1 MDMGPASVRS
11 VVPLWSGRLGLILAG
26 SILLLSVFAWLAARS
41 LQTLALRADWLNHT
55 ERVRY
60 DIGRILQSITDIET
74 GERGYVIAGNDAF
87 LQPFRAARSDL
98 DRELL
103 ALRQLTSDNPRQQA
117 LISTL
122 TDIAHQRIEQAQAVI
137 DKAAAA
143 DLTGARADIA
153 AGEGR
158 RTMDQAR
165 ETVARMQDEEA
176 RLLSVRSAA
185 DARARATATAL
196 YVGLGALAI
205 FLLGLIA
212 FVTARDGAR
221 LHRTEHELAATLRS
235 VGDAI
240 ISTDEQGIVRFLN
253 PVAER
258 LTGWTQRE
266 AGGRALEQVFHI
278 INERTRALV
287 ESPVGKVMRQGT
299 VVGLANHTVLIARD
313 GSELPIEDSGA
324 PVFATNGMLAGVVL
338 VFRDATLEREAQRA
352 IAISEQRFRGAIA
365 AIEGVLWT
373 NSAEGEMRGEQP
385 GWAALTGQSAAEYQG
400 FGWANAVH
408 PEDAQP
414 TIDAWLEAVRTKQP
428 FRFEHRVRERSGQW
442 RSFSIH
448 AIPVLEPSGAVREWV
463 GVHTDVTEQRQFE
476 SQLRERERRF
486 AALAN
491 SIPQLAWTNRADG
504 TQEFFNRQWYQYTGL
519 TPTESVRLDVW
530 EKVVHGEDFPHSS
543 KLWMEVLRTGA
554 PYEAEFR
561 LRRYD
566 GIYRWFLARANA
578 DRDDNGNIIE
588 WFGTCTDVDASKR
601 TQEELRR
608 TEASLREADV
618 RKDVFLATLSHEL
631 RNPLA
636 PIRTAARL
644 LELPTLSREEFERS
658 RAIITR
664 QVRHMASLLED
675 LMDVARITRGALTLR
690 KQSINV
696 QQRVAEAIETVQ
708 PALEA
713 KNQRLELELPS
724 DPIEIEADPVRLVQV
739 VANLLANA
747 AKYTPDGGYVALRA
761 QLQDQWLL
769 LSVRDS
775 GIGLAPEH
783 LSRVFEMFTRISA
796 STDRT
801 EGGLG
806 IGLALVKG
814 LVDLHG
820 GRVEAYSEG
829 IGRGSEFRVLLPRA
843 RSAQIRR
850 ADGDQPLRDRLSP
863 AAGLRVLIADDNR
876 DAAETLGMLLSVAGY
891 QVEICHSGS
900 EAVSRIARSRP
911 EVAILDIGMPGM
923 NGFEV
928 AKAVRAQPGGDGIH
942 LIALTGWGQEE
953 DQRASRSAGFDRHLT
968 KPVDLPELE
977 QVIASLSGS
986 GRVTAL

>member
-1 MDMGPASVRS
+1 MDNGSASIGRNL
-11 VVPLWSGRLGLILAG
+11 PLWSRGMVWILAG
-26 SILLLSVFAWLAARS
+26 SILLLAVFAWLAERS
-41 LQTLALRADWLNHT
+41 LETLALRADWLNHT
-55 ERVRY
+55 ELVRY
-60 DIGRILQSITDIET
+60 DISQLTQWITDIET
-74 GERGYVIAGNDAF
+74 GERGYVLTGNQA
-87 LQPFRAARSDL
+87 LLKPFREARANL
-98 DRELL
+98 DSELL

-117 LISTL
+117 LIATL
-122 TDIAHQRIEQAQAVI
+122 TESAHQRLEQAQGVI
-137 DKAAAA
+137 DRAAAG
-143 DLTGARADIA
+143 DPGGARADIA

-158 RTMDQAR
+158 RAMDQAR
-165 ETVARMQDEEA
+165 ATIAQMRDEET
-176 RLLSVRSAA
+176 RLLTLRSAA
-185 DARARATATAL
+185 DARARTIATVL
-196 YVGLGALAI
+196 YAALGALAVV
-205 FLLGLIA
+205 LLGLIA
-212 FVTARDGAR
+212 VVTARDSAQ
-221 LHRTEHELAATLRS
+221 LHRTELELAATLRS

-240 ISTDEQGIVRFLN
+240 ISADAKGIVRFLN

-258 LTGWTQRE
+258 LTGWTQGE
-266 AGGRALEQVFHI
+266 ARGTALEQVFHVV
-278 INERTRALV
+278 NEQTRAPV
-287 ESPVGKVMRQGT
+287 ESPVIKVMREGK
-299 VVGLANHTVLIARD
+299 VVGLANHTVLISRD
-313 GSELPIEDSGA
+313 GAERPIEDSGA
-324 PVFATNGMLAGVVL
+324 PVFAANGALAGVVL
-338 VFRDATLEREAQRA
+338 VFRDATLERDAQRA
-352 IAISEQRFRGAIA
+352 IQISEQRFRGAIA

-373 NSAEGEMRGEQP
+373 NSSEGEMRGEQP

-408 PEDAQP
+408 PQDAQP
-414 TIDAWLEAVRTKQP
+414 TINAWLEAVRTKQP
-428 FRFEHRVRERSGQW
+428 FRFEHRVRDRSGLW

-463 GVHTDVTEQRQFE
+463 GVHTDITEQRQFE

-504 TQEFFNRQWYQYTGL
+504 TQEFFNRQWYEYTGL
-519 TPTESVRLDVW
+519 SPTESVRLDVW
-530 EKVVHGEDFPHSS
+530 QKVVHAEDFPHSS
-543 KLWMEVLRTGA
+543 TLWKEVLRTGA

-561 LRRYD
+561 LRRHD
-566 GIYRWFLARANA
+566 GIYRWFLVRANA
-578 DRDDNGNIIE
+578 DRDEHGNIIE

-608 TEASLREADV
+608 TEASLREADM

-644 LELPTLSREEFERS
+644 LELPTLSHENLERS

-675 LMDVARITRGALTLR
+675 LLDVARITRGALTL
-690 KQSINV
+690 KKHTINV

-708 PALEA
+708 PALEG
-713 KNQRLELELPS
+713 KNQKLEVDLPP
-724 DPIEIEADPVRLVQV
+724 DAIEIEADPVRLVQV

-747 AKYTPDGGYVALRA
+747 SKYTPAGGYVALRV
-761 QLQDQWLL
+761 QLLQEQQQWLL

-783 LSRVFEMFTRISA
+783 LSRVFEMFTRISQSA
-796 STDRT
+796 DRA

-820 GRVEAYSEG
+820 GKVEAYSDG
-829 IGRGSEFRVLLPRA
+829 IGRGSEFRVLLPDA
-843 RSAQIRR
+843 RPARNHR
-850 ADGDQPLRDRLSP
+850 DNGDQPRREQQS
-863 AAGLRVLIADDNR
+863 AVAGRRVLIADDNR

-891 QVEICHSGS
+891 QVELCHSGS
-900 EAVSRIARSRP
+900 EAVSKIAQSRP
-911 EVAILDIGMPGM
+911 DVAILDIGMPGM

-928 AKAVRAQPGGDGIH
+928 AREVRAQAWGDEIR

-953 DQRASRSAGFDRHLT
+953 DQRASRSAGFDHHLT

-977 QVIASLSGS
+977 HVIASL
-986 GRVTAL
+986 V